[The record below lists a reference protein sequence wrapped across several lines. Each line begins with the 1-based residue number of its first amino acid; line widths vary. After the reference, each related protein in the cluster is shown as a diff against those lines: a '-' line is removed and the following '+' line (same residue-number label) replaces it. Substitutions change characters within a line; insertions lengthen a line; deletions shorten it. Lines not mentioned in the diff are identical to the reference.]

1 VVVVKSAGWAVHRF
15 STCPLVCRQHLPCCG
30 SIVQLNDMHFILPE
44 ISSKRSS
51 CLRNHNIMTYSPQ
64 EILERTCEA
73 TLHPQQL
80 TIPSGPHF
88 RLTRDG
94 LLITNQ
100 QCGLPVLRNFH
111 KMARKREI
119 MDLRLLGLF
128 SISMFSCRTFRIT
141 NQINIPRRESSA
153 SGLFVRGM
161 MHQTRTCHFMLAIL

>member
-1 VVVVKSAGWAVHRF
+1 MSLRWTRCGVNAWSSSSRLGGPCTASRLVRSSVD
-15 STCPLVCRQHLPCCG
+15 STYIPCCG
-30 SIVQLNDMHFILPE
+30 YIVQLNDVHFVLPE

-100 QCGLPVLRNFH
+100 QCD
-111 KMARKREI
+111 A
-119 MDLRLLGLF
+119 
-128 SISMFSCRTFRIT
+128 C
-141 NQINIPRRESSA
+141 
-153 SGLFVRGM
+153 
-161 MHQTRTCHFMLAIL
+161 LA